1 MKVPPKDRMNTIQ
14 KISTAVLT
22 IALAAAVYGLVRAG
36 SAQNPASSRSAKK
49 GVSQAPLVDQSPLK
63 TAQQLTQLAD
73 TPEEQEVAKQ
83 ALTTANREV
92 DSAFA
97 QALRETALY
106 PPPLS
111 AEAKEVQQRLQRA
124 QRSLQADQNKV
135 KQLTGAA
142 ADAKGS
148 RQDALNDE
156 LALAKAQAD
165 LDQDEVDDAKEDLIR
180 SGGDAHG
187 RIQQL
192 QQEHD
197 TAEKNGPALPALS
210 TSAEERGLV
219 NRFRQYYAL
228 NQKKRLIT
236 QAKAAAD
243 SAAVVLAEQHDALEA
258 QTDAEKFN
266 IPALAAHSRLTQGA
280 GHESGKPGDS
290 TAGGPAADTEG
301 ASTNASDLLA
311 QTKKVAGD
319 QQNLASLDKRIDAQK
334 DLSAD
339 YADWLVLVTARQGA
353 VLRRIFLG
361 AIIILG
367 IALVALFFNT
377 WLEKLLGRLRMD
389 KRRVQTLRT
398 FIRVA
403 LQVVAVLFIL
413 LVIFGPPNQLGT
425 FLGLAGAGLTVAL
438 KDFIVG
444 FIGWFVLMGKNGI
457 RLGDWVEING
467 VTGEVVETGLFHTV
481 LLETGNW
488 TGTGHP
494 TGRRVTFMNNFA
506 IEGHYFNFSTAGQW
520 LWDELQV
527 LLPTGQDP
535 YPLVEAIQAKV
546 DEATRES
553 SKQAEQEW
561 RRAAGS
567 RELGSFQ
574 MAPAISV
581 KPAAGG
587 IELSVRY
594 IARANERYVLRTKL
608 YQAIVELLEKRGS
621 PAKPASAG
629 SAA

>member
-14 KISTAVLT
+14 KISTGVLT
-22 IALAAAVYGLVRAG
+22 IALGAAVYGLVRAG
-36 SAQNPASSRSAKK
+36 STQNPANSKSAKK
-49 GVSQAPLVDQSPLK
+49 AVSQAPLVDQSPLR
-63 TAQQLTQLAD
+63 TAQQLAQLAD

-83 ALTTANREV
+83 ALATANREV

-124 QRSLQADQNKV
+124 QRSLQADQNRV
-135 KQLTGAA
+135 KQLTAA
-142 ADAKGS
+142 AAAAKGN

-180 SGGDAHG
+180 SGGDVHG

-197 TAEKNGPALPALS
+197 TAEKNGPALPELA
-210 TSAEERGLV
+210 TSAEDRGLV
-219 NRFRQYYAL
+219 NRFRQYFAL

-243 SAAVVLAEQHDALEA
+243 SAALVLAEQHDALEA

-266 IPALAAHSRLTQGA
+266 IPALAAHSRLTEGA
-280 GHESGKPGDS
+280 GQEG
-290 TAGGPAADTEG
+290 GGPANTA
-301 ASTNASDLLA
+301 APQAAASDLLA

-339 YADWLVLVTARQGA
+339 YADWLVLATARQGA
-353 VLRRIFLG
+353 VLRGIFLG

-367 IALVALFFNT
+367 IALIGLFFNT
-377 WLEKLLGRLRMD
+377 WMEKLLGRLRMD

-438 KDFIVG
+438 KDFIVA

-488 TGTGHP
+488 TDTGHP

-527 LLPTGQDP
+527 LLPAGQDP

-567 RELGSFQ
+567 RELGAFQ

-594 IARANERYVLRTKL
+594 IARAHERYALRTKL
-608 YQAIVELLEKRGS
+608 YQAIVELLGKRDI
-621 PAKPASAG
+621 PARPASAG

>member
-14 KISTAVLT
+14 KISTGVLT
-22 IALAAAVYGLVRAG
+22 IALGAAVYGLVRAG
-36 SAQNPASSRSAKK
+36 STQNPANSKSAKK
-49 GVSQAPLVDQSPLK
+49 AVSQAPLVDQSPLR
-63 TAQQLTQLAD
+63 TAQQLAQLAD

-83 ALTTANREV
+83 ALATANREV

-124 QRSLQADQNKV
+124 QRSLQADQNRV
-135 KQLTGAA
+135 KQLTAA
-142 ADAKGS
+142 AAAAKGN

-197 TAEKNGPALPALS
+197 TAEKNGPVLPALS
-210 TSAEERGLV
+210 TSAEDRGLV
-219 NRFRQYYAL
+219 NRFRQYFAL

-243 SAAVVLAEQHDALEA
+243 SAALVLAEQHDALEA

-266 IPALAAHSRLTQGA
+266 IPALAAHSRLTEGA
-280 GHESGKPGDS
+280 EQEG
-290 TAGGPAADTEG
+290 GGPANTA
-301 ASTNASDLLA
+301 APQAAASDLLA

-339 YADWLVLVTARQGA
+339 YADWLVLATARQGA

-367 IALVALFFNT
+367 IALIGLFFNT
-377 WLEKLLGRLRMD
+377 WMEKLLGRLRMD

-413 LVIFGPPNQLGT
+413 LVIFGRPNQLGT

-438 KDFIVG
+438 KDFIVA

-488 TGTGHP
+488 TDTGHP

-574 MAPAISV
+574 MAPAIGV

-594 IARANERYVLRTKL
+594 IARANERYALRTKL
-608 YQAIVELLEKRGS
+608 YQAIVELLGKRDI
-621 PAKPASAG
+621 PARPASAG

>member
-1 MKVPPKDRMNTIQ
+1 MNTIQ
-14 KISTAVLT
+14 KISTGVLT
-22 IALAAAVYGLVRAG
+22 IALGAAVYGLVRAG
-36 SAQNPASSRSAKK
+36 STQNSASSRSAKK
-49 GVSQAPLVDQSPLK
+49 AVSQAPLVDQSPLR
-63 TAQQLTQLAD
+63 TAQQLARLAD
-73 TPEEQEVAKQ
+73 TPEEQEAAKQ
-83 ALTTANREV
+83 ALATANREV

-124 QRSLQADQNKV
+124 QKSLQADQGKV
-135 KQLTGAA
+135 KQLTAA
-142 ADAKGS
+142 AAAAKGS

-180 SGGDAHG
+180 SGGDVHG

-197 TAEKNGPALPALS
+197 TAEKNGPALPELA

-219 NRFRQYYAL
+219 NRFRQYFAL

-236 QAKAAAD
+236 QAKTAAD
-243 SAAVVLAEQHDALEA
+243 SAALALAEQHDALEA

-266 IPALAAHSRLTQGA
+266 IPALAAHSKLAQA
-280 GHESGKPGDS
+280 AAAESDAEEAS
-290 TAGGPAADTEG
+290 NGPAATAAPTAA
-301 ASTNASDLLA
+301 ASELLA

-319 QQNLASLDKRIDAQK
+319 QRNLASLDKRIDAQK
-334 DLSAD
+334 DLSAN
-339 YADWLVLVTARQGA
+339 YAGWLALVTARQGA

-367 IALVALFFNT
+367 IAMIGLFFNT
-377 WLEKLLGRLRMD
+377 WMEKLLGRLRMD

-398 FIRVA
+398 FVQVT
-403 LQVVAVLFIL
+403 LQVIAVLFIL

-438 KDFIVG
+438 KDFIVA

-488 TGTGHP
+488 TDTGHP

-527 LLPTGQDP
+527 LLPAGQDP

-567 RELGSFQ
+567 RELGAFQ

-594 IARANERYVLRTKL
+594 IARAHERYALRTKL
-608 YQAIVELLEKRGS
+608 YQAIVELLGKRDI
-621 PAKPASAG
+621 PARPASAG